1 MTSKGTIF
9 AIIISIL
16 VEIAAMLGS
25 TFWQIIV
32 SRRIGVPDTLL
43 PIFPMA
49 KSIIA
54 IALFFTLITHIRQT
68 RLKWPLYGGFVS
80 SIIGCLL
87 LISVKSTNFW
97 GYLIL
102 SVSLIFEA
110 LGGAVLATL
119 RESLVAIHVDPAERS
134 NILALLQTTVM
145 LVSVPFGYIGGL
157 LSDISRVL
165 PFVLTIGLLLL
176 GILATALYY
185 NGNFRK
191 SDNARGTI

>member
-1 MTSKGTIF
+1 M
-9 AIIISIL
+9 
-16 VEIAAMLGS
+16 
-25 TFWQIIV
+25 
-32 SRRIGVPDTLL
+32 
-43 PIFPMA
+43 
-49 KSIIA
+49 
-54 IALFFTLITHIRQT
+54 
-68 RLKWPLYGGFVS
+68 
-80 SIIGCLL
+80 
-87 LISVKSTNFW
+87 

-145 LVSVPFGYIGGL
+145 LVSVPFGYIGGM

-185 NGNFRK
+185 RSAIRGNE
-191 SDNARGTI
+191 SG